1 MKKATK
7 IALTIACVSILAG
20 VIVSF
25 SALAMVGFDLSKF
38 NSYNLE
44 TKEYTVEEDFT
55 DIDMK
60 LLDAD
65 ITFLPSADG
74 VCRVVCVDD
83 EKMEYRVSVI
93 DGTLTV
99 TYKDTR
105 AWYDH
110 IGIFWGKRSV
120 TVYLPKMQY
129 NTVRMETVNGDI
141 SISNAFTWGDTSI
154 KTVNG
159 DVKLKNLTVQSL
171 NIKLTNGD
179 VSLSKTL
186 CAGRAYIKT
195 VNGDVGIS
203 ASDAAEVEIKTTN
216 GDVKAS
222 FLTSKSFVVSTVNGD
237 VSRPH
242 GTSGGKCKV
251 TTTNGDIRLSIVK

>member
-7 IALTIACVSILAG
+7 IALIIACIFVLSG
-20 VIVSF
+20 VLVSF
-25 SALAMVGFDLSKF
+25 SALVMVGFDLSKL

-44 TKEYTVEEDFT
+44 TNEYTVEEEFSN
-55 DIDMK
+55 IDLK

-65 ITFLPSADG
+65 IELVPATDG

-83 EKMEYRVSVI
+83 EKVEYLVSVI

-110 IGIFWGKRSV
+110 IGISWGGRSV
-120 TVYLPKMQY
+120 TIYLPQMQY
-129 NTVRMETVNGDI
+129 DNVRLGTVNGDI
-141 SISNAFTWGDTSI
+141 SVSTPFSFENL
-154 KTVNG
+154 TVTTTNG
-159 DVKLKNLTVQSL
+159 DVALKNLTVQSL
-171 NIKLTNGD
+171 NINLTNGD

-186 CAGRAYIKT
+186 CEGRAYIKT
-195 VNGDVGIS
+195 VNGDVGI
-203 ASDAAEVEIKTTN
+203 AKSDAATVEIKTTN

-222 FLTSKSFVVSTVNGD
+222 FLTSKTFVVSTVNGD

-251 TTTNGDIRLSIVK
+251 TTTNGDIRLSIIE